1 MLHHQ
6 GQEYMK
12 KRSKYAIIKASLDI
26 LGLPETATRKV
37 IRSSYRE
44 LIRQWH
50 PDVCCEDREKC
61 KEMTQKIIKAYK
73 IILSYLDDYPYSFT
87 KEAVNATLSPEE
99 WLIERFGQ
107 DPLWC
112 GKKGEDENR

>member
-1 MLHHQ
+1 
-6 GQEYMK
+6 MK

-50 PDVCCEDREKC
+50 PDICSGDREKC

-73 IILSYLDDYPYSFT
+73 IILGYLDDYPYSFT

-99 WLIERFGQ
+99 WLIKRFGQ